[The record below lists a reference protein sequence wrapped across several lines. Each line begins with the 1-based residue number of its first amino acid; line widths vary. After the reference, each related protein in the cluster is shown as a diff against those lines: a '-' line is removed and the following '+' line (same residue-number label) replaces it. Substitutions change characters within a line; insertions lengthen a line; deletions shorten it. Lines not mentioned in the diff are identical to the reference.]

1 MAEKPYTSEGA
12 ARNRKWLWVSLAAL
26 AAVGV
31 ALGVGLGVGLNVNK
45 KGADKGSA
53 SAGGEPSGDV
63 ASTEPPA
70 NPSTPVTNT
79 PNPVRGGTGGNGSV
93 VTTDLNATFTYL
105 NEFGGTWAYDPTN
118 PFNVSGQ
125 AQSWTPP
132 LTEEW
137 VWGKDIARG
146 VNLGGWLV
154 TEPFI
159 VPALYEKYNNATPKA
174 VDEYTLSQ
182 AMGANLAKE
191 MEEHYNTFIT
201 EKDFADIAAAGLNW
215 VRIPIGYWA
224 IGTQGDEPYL
234 EKVSWAYFTKA
245 ISWGRKYGIRILL
258 DLHSL
263 PGSQNGWNHSG
274 RSGTINWMR
283 GAMGLANAQ
292 RSLEYLRSFTQY
304 ISQPGVKEVVPML
317 GLVNEVLYGDVGK
330 DAMGSFYFE
339 SIEMIRGI
347 TGSGKG
353 NGPLVAFH
361 DGFQG
366 PANWDGFLTGADRL
380 VMDQHPYL
388 AFGGVNQNPWPQQTQ
403 QACGWGGGVND
414 TAASWGVIIGGEW
427 SLATNDCGMWLNGVD
442 VTGQYATT
450 YGSCTQFEDWRTWD
464 ATFKQNLLNHAMGS
478 MDALQNFFFWTW
490 RIGDSTVRGYAASP
504 MWHYQLGLEQGWLP
518 KDPRVAGGF
527 CKRNGYCPG
536 CAEFAGTYPASAT
549 GGASQAI
556 VAAESASYSNMA
568 QAIVSPAWIVG
579 SQSLLPTLTQTGTPI
594 TLAVPAESAKWL
606 SGWTN
611 PNDKVG
617 AWVQVAGCPYPGA
630 YDGND
635 ASAMPSALCGAD
647 GVGAA
652 QAPAAV
658 PVPTATPTPTAPVAP
673 APTTDSLPADPA
685 AAPTT
690 APVVPAARR

>member
-1 MAEKPYTSEGA
+1 MAEKPYTSQGA
-12 ARNRKWLWVSLAAL
+12 ARNRKWLWASLAAL
-26 AAVGV
+26 GVVGI

-45 KGADKGSA
+45 KGAGKD
-53 SAGGEPSGDV
+53 SAGAAGGPAGDV
-63 ASTEPPA
+63 ASTAPPA
-70 NPSTPVTNT
+70 NPSTPISNT
-79 PNPVRGGTGGNGSV
+79 TDPVRGGSGGSGSV
-93 VTTDLNATFTYL
+93 VTSDLNVTFTYV
-105 NEFGGTWAYDPTN
+105 NEFGGTWAYDPVN
-118 PFNVSGQ
+118 PFNSSGR
-125 AQSWTPP
+125 AQSWTPS

-137 VWGKDIARG
+137 VWGKDIVRG

-159 VPALYEKYNNATPKA
+159 VPALYEKYNGATPKA

-182 AMGANLAKE
+182 AMGANLAAE
-191 MEEHYNTFIT
+191 MEEHYKTFIT

-215 VRIPIGYWA
+215 VRIPIGFWA
-224 IGTQGDEPYL
+224 IETRDDEPYL
-234 EKVSWAYFTKA
+234 AKVSWAYFAKA

-258 DLHSL
+258 DLHAL

-292 RSLEYLRSFTQY
+292 RSLEYLRSFTEY
-304 ISQPGVKEVVPML
+304 ISQPGIKEVVPML
-317 GLVNEVLYGDVGK
+317 GLVNEVLYDQVGK
-330 DAMGSFYFE
+330 KAMGSFYLA
-339 SIEMIRGI
+339 SIDMIRGI
-347 TGSGKG
+347 TGSGAG

-366 PANWDGFLTGADRL
+366 PANWAGFLSGADRL

-388 AFGGVNQNPWPQQTQ
+388 AFSGPNQNPWEQQTG
-403 QACGWGGGVND
+403 QACSWGGGIND
-414 TAASWGVIIGGEW
+414 TSSSWGIMISGEW
-427 SLATNDCGMWLNGVD
+427 SLAINDCGMWLNGVD
-442 VTGQYATT
+442 VKGSYETT
-450 YGSCTQFEDWRTWD
+450 YGSCVQFEDWRTWD
-464 ATFKQNLLNHAMGS
+464 ATFKQSLLNHALGN
-478 MDALQNFFFWTW
+478 MDALQNNFFWTW
-490 RIGDSTVRGYAASP
+490 RIGNSTVRGYAPSP
-504 MWHYQLGLEQGWLP
+504 MWHYQLGLEQGWMP
-518 KDPRVAGGF
+518 KDPRVAGG
-527 CKRNGYCPG
+527 YCQQNSYCQG
-536 CAEFAGTYPASAT
+536 CAKFDGTYPASAT

-556 VAAESASYSNMA
+556 AAAQTAEYGNMA

-606 SGWTN
+606 TGWAN

-617 AWVQVAGCPYPGA
+617 AWVPVGGCPYPGPYSGDDA
-630 YDGND
+630 SVMPRALCDGN
-635 ASAMPSALCGAD
+635 

-658 PVPTATPTPTAPVAP
+658 PDPTPTPTPVAP
-673 APTTDSLPADPA
+673 APAAPTTGPLTTNPA

-690 APVVPAARR
+690 GPAAPAAAP